1 MLMQSGIP
9 THNYKY
15 HGIFL
20 WVSNAD
26 SGGNGNDR
34 SFSLASPPGS
44 AIVGG
49 GGHGGTSTGTAQCNT
64 SPMGNIDSSDNT
76 CESCMFYGYLT
87 SFVSGI
93 TCEGRGNASDGV
105 AYAAASFAGV
115 WHTDGIYDVAAT
127 NNHGSGATPNPL
139 TINYAPGSVLVET
152 GTSAINDGAV
162 DVSTT
167 TGFQELRSTN
177 FSDTAPVTTALGY
190 RPSGY
195 QQSFGSVDPNAFNG
209 WSNGAGTAYGLALQ
223 VYPYGHFGSTYPWGV

>member
-1 MLMQSGIP
+1 MLIP
-9 THNYKY
+9 GETETIEASLWLVPPVLQLLAAVVMV
-15 HGIFL
+15 GLLPGRLSAIPLL
-20 WVSNAD
+20 WVISTHPTIPAKVVC
-26 SGGNGNDR
+26 SMGISLR
-34 SFSLASPPGS
+34 SL
-44 AIVGG
+44 
-49 GGHGGTSTGTAQCNT
+49 
-64 SPMGNIDSSDNT
+64 
-76 CESCMFYGYLT
+76 
-87 SFVSGI
+87 
-93 TCEGRGNASDGV
+93 
-105 AYAAASFAGV
+105 FAGV